1 VTALL
6 PRGLPPRRQWA
17 GALLAAVGLPAV
29 VAALVAARDD
39 LRYATPV
46 LVVLMV
52 VVAVALVGGLR
63 PAVPAAL
70 AGGLALN
77 YFFTP
82 PLHELSVA
90 HPQDLLVL
98 GVYLAVAVAVSGVV
112 DLAARRTAE
121 AARAAAEAEALSSV
135 AGATLAEQETLPALL
150 ERVRTVFGADEVAL
164 RDELGVPMATVGAP
178 VHGDVEQS
186 LPAGRGVL
194 VVRGP
199 ELFAEDRRVL
209 AAFAEA
215 AGTALEGRRLAEQ
228 AQAAEAVD
236 RLRTALL
243 AAVGHDLRTPLAG
256 VKAAVTSLRA
266 DDVAWSKEESDELLA
281 TIEESADRLE
291 SLVSN
296 LLDASRLQAGAL
308 SVSPADVGLDEV
320 LARAVATL
328 PGRERV
334 VLDVP
339 EWLPP
344 VRADAGLLER
354 AVANLVDNAL
364 RHDPGEVVLRG
375 APGLVEVV
383 DHGPGLADVDRAFAP
398 FQRLGDRTPGGVGL
412 GLMVAR
418 GFIEAMGG
426 TITPTT
432 TAGGGL
438 TMRVELPS

>member
-1 VTALL
+1 VTVLL

-17 GALLAAVGLPAV
+17 GALLAVVGLPLV
-29 VAALVAARDD
+29 VAALVAARDS

-82 PLHELSVA
+82 PLHQLSVA

-150 ERVRTVFGADEVAL
+150 ERVRTVFGADAVEL
-164 RDELGVPMATVGAP
+164 RDELGVPMAVVGVP
-178 VHGDVEQS
+178 VEGDVEQS
-186 LPAGRGVL
+186 LPAGRGML
-194 VVRGP
+194 VVHGP

-266 DDVAWSKEESDELLA
+266 GDVTWSPEESDELLA

-291 SLVSN
+291 ALVSN

-308 SVSPADVGLDEV
+308 SVSPGDVGLDEV

-364 RHDPGEVVLRG
+364 RHDPGEVVVRG

-418 GFIEAMGG
+418 GFVEAMGG

-432 TAGGGL
+432 TEGGGL

>member
-1 VTALL
+1 ML
-6 PRGLPPRRQWA
+6 PARGLPLRRQRL
-17 GALLAAVGLPAV
+17 GAALAVVGLPAV
-29 VAALVAARDD
+29 VAVLVAERDR
-39 LRYATPV
+39 LSYATPV
-46 LVVLMV
+46 LLVLLV
-52 VVAVALVGGLR
+52 VVGVALVGGLR

-82 PLHELSVA
+82 PVHQLSVA

-121 AARAAAEAEALSSV
+121 AARAATEAEALSSV

-150 ERVRTVFGADEVAL
+150 ERVRTVFGAHEVVL
-164 RDELGVPMATVGAP
+164 RDELGVPLATVGAAEE
-178 VHGDVEQS
+178 GDVEQA
-186 LPAGRGVL
+186 LPAGRAEL

-199 ELFAEDRRVL
+199 VLFAEDRRVL

-215 AGTALEGRRLAEQ
+215 AATAMEGRRLAEQ

-266 DDVAWSKEESDELLA
+266 EDVTWTREESDELLA

-308 SVSPADVGLDEV
+308 SVSIADVGLDEV
-320 LARAVATL
+320 VARAVVTL

-334 VLDVP
+334 VLEVP
-339 EWLPP
+339 ESLPP

-354 AVANLVDNAL
+354 VVANLVDNAL
-364 RHDPGEVVLRG
+364 RHDPGDIVVRG
-375 APGLVEVV
+375 GVGLVEVV
-383 DHGPGLADVDRAFAP
+383 DHGPGLADVTSAFAP
-398 FQRLGDRTPGGVGL
+398 FQRLGDRSSGGVGL
-412 GLMVAR
+412 GLAVAR
-418 GFIEAMGG
+418 GFVEAMGG
-426 TITPTT
+426 TITATT
-432 TAGGGL
+432 TEGGGL